1 MNKDIHADSKGRGR
15 NSREYETVRHT
26 NTAGTDPFHPG
37 TECLIEAMVERENMM
52 RAWKRVKANKGA
64 PGIDGMTVDALWPWL
79 HSNWVQVRKEL
90 LNGEYQP
97 KAVLKVEIPKPGGS
111 VRMLGIPTVI
121 DRLIQQALLQVLV
134 PVFDSSFSENSYGFR
149 PGCSA
154 VQAVRQA
161 QKHAQ
166 SGKRWVVDLDLEKF
180 FDRVNHD
187 VLMSRVARKVEDKRV
202 LKLIRKFL
210 QAGIMSDGIISPRDK
225 GTPQGGPL
233 SPLLSN
239 ILLDDFD
246 KELENRGHWFC
257 RYADDCN
264 IYVATRRG
272 GIRVLD
278 SITKFLENKLK
289 LKVNHKKSAVARP
302 WKRKF
307 LGYSMTINK
316 QAKLKVAPESVKRF
330 KEKVRQAV
338 KQGRGRN
345 MQRFILEDL
354 NPQLR
359 GWINY
364 FRHSETKGIFEEL
377 DGWIRHKLRNI
388 IWRQWKRSRTRFK
401 KLKQRGLSENRARL
415 SAFNG
420 RGPWWNSGASHMNA
434 AFPKKYFDSLNL
446 VSLLDEILKFQHLTK
461 TAVIRNR
468 TSGGVRG

>member
-1 MNKDIHADSKGRGR
+1 MNKTIHADPKGRER
-15 NSREYETVRHT
+15 NSREYESVHHT
-26 NTAGTDPFHPG
+26 NTAGTDPFHLG
-37 TECLIEAMVERENMM
+37 TECLLEAMVERENMM
-52 RAWKRVKANKGA
+52 RAWKRVKSNKGA
-64 PGIDGMTVDALWPWL
+64 PGIDGMTVDVLWPWL
-79 HSNWVQVRKEL
+79 HANWAQVRKEL
-90 LNGEYQP
+90 LDGKYQAQ
-97 KAVLKVEIPKPGGS
+97 AVLKVEIPKPGGG

-121 DRLIQQALLQVLV
+121 DRLVQQALLQVLV
-134 PVFDSSFSENSYGFR
+134 PVFDNDFSENSYGFR
-149 PGCSA
+149 PGRSA
-154 VQAVRQA
+154 IQAVRQA

-187 VLMSRVARKVEDKRV
+187 ILMSRVARKIEDKRA

-210 QAGIMSDGIISPRDK
+210 QAGIMSDGIVFPRDK
-225 GTPQGGPL
+225 GTPQGSPL

-239 ILLDDFD
+239 IILDDFD
-246 KELENRGHWFC
+246 KEQEDRGHCFC

-264 IYVATRRG
+264 IYVATRRS
-272 GIRVLD
+272 GIRVLS
-278 SITKFLENKLK
+278 SITKFLECKLK
-289 LKVNHKKSAVARP
+289 LKVNQRKSAVARI

-330 KEKVRQAV
+330 KNKIRQAV
-338 KQGRGRN
+338 RQGRGRN
-345 MQRFILEDL
+345 LQRFILEDL

-377 DGWIRHKLRNI
+377 DMWVRHKLRNI
-388 IWRQWKRSRTRFK
+388 IWRQWKRPWTRFK
-401 KLKQRGLSENRARL
+401 KLKQRGLSEKRARV

-420 RGPWWNSGASHMNA
+420 RGAWWNSGASHMNA
-434 AFPKKYFDSLNL
+434 AFQKKYFDSLNL

>member
-1 MNKDIHADSKGRGR
+1 MNNKIHADSKGRER
-15 NSREYETVRHT
+15 NFREYETVHHT
-26 NTAGTDPFHPG
+26 NTAGTDPFHSG

-64 PGIDGMTVDALWPWL
+64 PGIDGMTVDVLWPWL
-79 HSNWVQVRKEL
+79 HTNWEQVRKEL
-90 LNGEYQP
+90 LIGKYQP
-97 KAVLKVEIPKPGGS
+97 KAVLKVEIPKPSGG
-111 VRMLGIPTVI
+111 VRMLGIPTVS

-134 PVFDSSFSENSYGFR
+134 PVFDSSFSEKSYGFR
-149 PGCSA
+149 PGRSA

-246 KELENRGHWFC
+246 KELENRGHRFC

-272 GIRVLD
+272 GRRVLE
-278 SITKFLENKLK
+278 SITKFLEGKLK
-289 LKVNHKKSAVARP
+289 LKVNQKKSAVARP

-338 KQGRGRN
+338 RQGRGRN

-401 KLKQRGLSENRARL
+401 KLKQRGLSENRARD

-420 RGPWWNSGASHMNA
+420 WGPWWNYGASHMNA

-468 TSGGVRG
+468 MSGGVRG